1 MAYYFGDAL
10 SDIRKI
16 KGKPDGHLD
25 MSSLPSYAR
34 KIIER
39 KDKKTG
45 KTIVEEGRDLGAMI
59 SILTKAVQ
67 ELDARLDKLEAIN
80 GKGI

>member
-16 KGKPDGHLD
+16 KGKKDGHLD
-25 MSSLPSYAR
+25 MTTLPAFAR
-34 KIIER
+34 KTITR
-39 KDKKTG
+39 KDKDG
-45 KTIVEEGRDLGAMI
+45 KKITEDCRDIGAMV

-67 ELDARLDKLEAIN
+67 ELTERIEVLEN
-80 GKGI
+80 RKVL

>member
-1 MAYYFGDAL
+1 MAYYFGDAI
-10 SDIRKI
+10 SDIKKI

-25 MSSLPSYAR
+25 MSSLPSYVR
-34 KIIER
+34 KTVER

-67 ELDARLDKLEAIN
+67 ELDERLEKIENVRI
-80 GKGI
+80 KTI

>member
-10 SDIRKI
+10 LDIKKI
-16 KGKPDGHLD
+16 KGNSDGHLD

-34 KIIER
+34 KIVER

-45 KTIVEEGRDLGAMI
+45 KTIVDEGRDLGAMI

-67 ELDARLDKLEAIN
+67 ELTERIEVLEN
-80 GKGI
+80 RKVL

>member
-10 SDIRKI
+10 SDIKKI
-16 KGKPDGHLD
+16 RGKSDGHLD

-34 KIIER
+34 KRVEL

-45 KTIVEEGRDLGAMI
+45 KIVVEEGRDLGAMV

-67 ELDARLDKLEAIN
+67 ELNERLERIEN
-80 GKGI
+80 ERV